1 MFNENVIYHEAVSKL
16 VFMKIS
22 FIIKIIVN
30 RQTFPYLLILSFI
43 VKIIV
48 YRRNYCRRQNI
59 IVYRQNHCSSW
70 KL

>member
-1 MFNENVIYHEAVSKL
+1 MKTVVIYHEAVSKL

-22 FIIKIIVN
+22 YIKIIVN
-30 RQTFPYLLILSFI
+30 RQTFRHLLILSFI

-48 YRRNYCRRQNI
+48 YRRNYRRSYNI
-59 IVYRQNHCSSW
+59 IVYHQNHRLSW

>member
-1 MFNENVIYHEAVSKL
+1 MKTVIIYHEAVSKL

-30 RQTFPYLLILSFI
+30 RQTFSYLLILSFI
-43 VKIIV
+43 VKILA
-48 YRRNYCRRQNI
+48 YCRNYHCDQNI
-59 IVYRQNHCSSW
+59 IVYRQNHHSSW

>member
-1 MFNENVIYHEAVSKL
+1 MKTVVVYHKAVSKL
-16 VFMKIS
+16 VFMEIS
-22 FIIKIIVN
+22 LIIKIIVN
-30 RQTFPYLLILSFI
+30 RQTFRYLLILSFI